1 MVGEFPPLGESAI
14 ATLLAEVGYENLDQA
29 PRRQLVQHHLW
40 IALEEATREERPGTL
55 VGDLFQ
61 EGTTAL
67 LKLVHGLSGET
78 PLTPAEFERQARAV
92 VATAISA
99 TLEEEE
105 RAREQ
110 DERWARDAEVVFA
123 ADVEMRREA
132 GAPPT
137 DRQLADHL
145 GWSEERVRQLRQAAS
160 EAAAQHDR
168 ELLETLEE
176 MEED

>member
-1 MVGEFPPLGESAI
+1 MVAEFPPLGEQAI
-14 ATLLAEVGYENLDQA
+14 AGLLATVGYENLDQD

-40 IALEEATREERPGTL
+40 IALEQATSVDRPGTP

-78 PLTPAEFERQARAV
+78 PLTPAEFQRQAREV
-92 VATAISA
+92 VAAAIRA
-99 TLEEEE
+99 TLAEEE

-123 ADVEMRREA
+123 ADVEMRREL
-132 GAPPT
+132 GAPPS

-145 GWSEERVRQLRQAAS
+145 GWPEERVRQLRQAAS